1 MNLAEVK
8 ARHEALI
15 KWSVF
20 DGYTNEALIALVKTL
35 HADRGWLIE
44 RLEAIEKLPAKW
56 RSATDVYSHVRWYDC
71 AHDVEALLK

>member
-44 RLEAIEKLPAKW
+44 QFEAALKPRTVVDALKDLLQAAEDYSAREKP
-56 RSATDVYSHVRWYDC
+56 
-71 AHDVEALLK
+71 